1 MVLTSAWFWP
11 APWPSDSKV
20 NMQCGQWRPA
30 SFLSDTVINF
40 PKLCFSVMQQLF
52 PRTEKK
58 KKKNVTSLLNTM
70 QRSISSSSVLKR
82 YGKSFVPWSWCCSTT
97 YRRTTPQACNGDV
110 CCSYKDSLASQYHL
124 QRSFNTSQNSARA
137 PLYSKDSILLLKP
150 IESSTVHLLRL
161 YEREMI
167 CPRVDCTVLILSC
180 WEGWCAQLTL
190 LWKVEVILGSLH
202 FANPGE

>member
-1 MVLTSAWFWP
+1 MACTLTFWLQSEY
-11 APWPSDSKV
+11 AVWAVKTSIFSLWHCNKLSKTLLL
-20 NMQCGQWRPA
+20 CDA
-30 SFLSDTVINF
+30 TVVSQN
-40 PKLCFSVMQQLF
+40 
-52 PRTEKK
+52 RKK
-58 KKKNVTSLLNTM
+58 KKKKVTSLLNTM
-70 QRSISSSSVLKR
+70 QRGISSSSVLKR
-82 YGKSFVPWSWCCSTT
+82 YGKSFVPWRWCCSTT

-110 CCSYKDSLASQYHL
+110 CCSYKDSLAGLCHL